1 MYLDKK
7 RPSLS
12 LLFLLVIFLFG
23 WGSSSNSDDL
33 LPICVDLSLI
43 DPSVIC
49 IQEYASVC
57 GCDGNPYS
65 NACIALNSAG
75 IIAYAQGACD

>member
-1 MYLDKK
+1 MKK
-7 RPSLS
+7 TPSLT

-23 WGSSSNSDDL
+23 CDSSSNSDDL
-33 LPICVDLSLI
+33 LPSCVDLSLI
-43 DPSVIC
+43 DPEGIC
-49 IQEYASVC
+49 TQEYAPVC
-57 GCDGNPYS
+57 GCDGNTYS